1 LLALAYI
8 CNNELTYLLTL
19 QTIIWTIMISLRG
32 ESRYSFC
39 KRLFLFVISVIMM
52 SSAFV
57 SAQNPATPQMVIA
70 DYSVSGGGVVQI
82 PVKLKNNA
90 SAFCAFQFTMVLP
103 DGIRP
108 IADSDTVS
116 VVLNG
121 GLLSDHEV
129 RYSCLDSLLIVNS
142 VSMTNALFKADTG
155 VICYVRL
162 VADIVTAETAKTIR
176 VKDVEYCTPNVQ
188 MVTPTQD
195 LSFTLTIKAPEVDP
209 DFRIDIDPFTIS
221 GSIESS
227 IVIESSVDIRS
238 ISFVITIPE
247 LMAEYRLVSFFS
259 RLLLTSFNTDITEID
274 DRTYSVSIE
283 SLSDSVIRAG
293 STQIAGISANKAIA
307 LLPAGDYVFNL
318 DSIAVTAANGKVY
331 TIKPFEY
338 RLDLSLTQVKSLMAD
353 TADEPVEY
361 YSLDGRRIPEPAQGV
376 TLVRYADGRVSKI
389 IIR

>member
-1 LLALAYI
+1 
-8 CNNELTYLLTL
+8 
-19 QTIIWTIMISLRG
+19 
-32 ESRYSFC
+32 
-39 KRLFLFVISVIMM
+39 MM
-52 SSAFV
+52 SSVFV
-57 SAQNPATPQMVIA
+57 FAQNPATPQMAIV
-70 DYSVSGGGVVQI
+70 DYCVSGGDEVQI
-82 PVKLKNNA
+82 PVRLSSNA
-90 SAFCAFQFTMVLP
+90 GAFCAFQFKMVLP
-103 DGIRP
+103 DGISP
-108 IADSDTVS
+108 IAETDSTP

-121 GLLSDHEV
+121 SLLSDHEV
-129 RYSCLDSLLIVNS
+129 RYSCMDSLLIVNC

-162 VADIVTAETAKTIR
+162 AAGIVTEETAKTIR
-176 VKDVEYCTPNVQ
+176 VKDVEFCTPDVQ
-188 MVTPTQD
+188 MVTPLQD
-195 LSFTLTIKAPEVDP
+195 LSFKLTVMVPDVEP

-247 LMAEYRLVSFFS
+247 LLAQYRLVNFFS

-307 LLPAGDYVFNL
+307 LLPAGEYVFNL